1 VPAGAAIPSPGPAG
15 PPPTLGGLV
24 LSVPALLR
32 NMPFIG
38 LLLPQ
43 VGATLTTLDQL
54 TLDLTVTPDGVG
66 GEVRLT
72 FTAPPPAAKK

>member
-1 VPAGAAIPSPGPAG
+1 
-15 PPPTLGGLV
+15 
-24 LSVPALLR
+24 VPALLR